1 MQRLKE
7 VQGKSLWSYADNI
20 GKSSQKPDQ
29 NKNTR
34 QVAKDLIQEDETHNV
49 IKAVGSEE
57 MYELSKACVTDMIS
71 TDSGDILDVQRRVA
85 LSRSLFGAILSL
97 LVGIVMWEAK
107 DPCMPL
113 VMALLMVVIMSLMSV
128 RRLFTAIEQRPA
140 FDAVVLLSL
149 NWFILGTLMYPV
161 LPRIA
166 RLLAPLA
173 SSLLKRTFSL

>member
-20 GKSSQKPDQ
+20 SKSSQKPDQ

-49 IKAVGSEE
+49 IKGVGSE

-85 LSRSLFGAILSL
+85 LSRSLFSAILSL